1 MEALNDKGFDFIK
14 GRLEV
19 LFKDLSG
26 HTGGGFAP
34 EQYQKIVN
42 DYADMKGKLDHICV
56 NMQNP
61 NSGAGPADTLNHHH
75 NTGLNLDAATGY
87 SKGIGMNST
96 LNAGYQASFALTG
109 NQFNN
114 ALQPPTARVNQDQS
128 VSGYS
133 HKFDSNLVVTGK
145 NGDEKVMDAKD

>member
-42 DYADMKGKLDHICV
+42 DYSDMKGKLDHICGYL
-56 NMQNP
+56 QNP
-61 NSGAGPADTLNHHH
+61 NSGNAAADTLGFPH
-75 NTGLNLDAATGY
+75 NTGHNLDAT
-87 SKGIGMNST
+87 
-96 LNAGYQASFALTG
+96 
-109 NQFNN
+109 
-114 ALQPPTARVNQDQS
+114 
-128 VSGYS
+128 
-133 HKFDSNLVVTGK
+133 
-145 NGDEKVMDAKD
+145 